1 MGGHGMTLTVRANA
15 KINLFLDVVGKRE
28 NGYHDIVSV
37 MQAVSLCDTLTVSQ
51 TSGKEIAFSGGGLPN
66 DQTNLIVR
74 AAHAYFA
81 LRGKPFGVRVVLD
94 KQIPMA
100 AGLGGGSA
108 DAAATLKAL
117 NALDGNRFTTEEL
130 AALGAR
136 IGADV
141 PFCVQGGTC
150 LCQGIGERMTPLAS
164 GVHLALVVAIAG
176 EGVSTPAAFGLL
188 DRRYQDY
195 RGYASQ
201 VTPAALID
209 AMQNGDVSATVSALF
224 NRFEEVIEP
233 ERPAVSNLKAML
245 TKQGALGALMSGSGP
260 AVFGIFADDNSAK
273 RAAEQLKRMGVRAYD
288 CHTVEN

>member
-1 MGGHGMTLTVRANA
+1 MTLTVCANA
-15 KINLFLDVVGKRE
+15 KINLFLDVIGKRE

-37 MQAVSLCDTLTVSQ
+37 MQAVSLCDTLTFSQ
-51 TSGKEIAFSGGGLPN
+51 TNGNELAFCGGGLPN

-74 AAHAYFA
+74 AAQAYFR
-81 LRGKPFGVRVVLD
+81 LRGKPFGVRIVLD

-176 EGVSTPAAFGLL
+176 EGVSTPVAFGLL

-195 RGYASQ
+195 AGYASQ
-201 VTPAALID
+201 VTPAALIN
-209 AMQNGDVSATVSALF
+209 AMQNGDAFATVSALF

-233 ERPAVSNLKAML
+233 ERPAVSQLKEML
-245 TKQGALGALMSGSGP
+245 MKEGALGVLMSGSGP
-260 AVFGIFADDNSAK
+260 AVFGVFSDDTSAK
-273 RAAEQLKRMGVRAYD
+273 RAAEQLKSMGVCAYD
-288 CHTVEN
+288 CYTVEN

>member
-1 MGGHGMTLTVRANA
+1 MTLTVCANA
-15 KINLFLDVVGKRE
+15 KINLFLDVIGKRE
-28 NGYHDIVSV
+28 DGYHDIVSV
-37 MQAVSLCDTLTVSQ
+37 MQTVSLCDTLTVSK
-51 TSGKEIAFSGGGLPN
+51 TLGNELEVCGGGLPN

-74 AAHAYFA
+74 AAQAYFA
-81 LRGKPFGVRVVLD
+81 LRGKPFGVRIVLD

-130 AALGAR
+130 AALGAG

-141 PFCVQGGTC
+141 PFCVRGGTC
-150 LCQGIGERMTPLAS
+150 LCHGIGERMTPLAS
-164 GVHLALVVAIAG
+164 HLHAALVVAIAG

-195 RGYASQ
+195 EGFTSE
-201 VTPAALID
+201 VTPTALID
-209 AMQNGDVSATVSALF
+209 AMQEGNSLDTVSALF

-233 ERPAVSNLKAML
+233 ERPAVSQLKAML
-245 TKQGALGALMSGSGP
+245 IRQGALGALMSGSGP
-260 AVFGIFADDNSAK
+260 AVFGVFADETTAK
-273 RAAEQLKRMGVRAYD
+273 RAADQLKGMGVRAYD

>member
-1 MGGHGMTLTVRANA
+1 MTLTVCANA

-51 TSGKEIAFSGGGLPN
+51 TSGNEIAFSGGGLQN

-81 LRGKPFGVRVVLD
+81 LRGKSFGVRIVLD

-164 GVHLALVVAIAG
+164 AVHLALVVAIAG
-176 EGVSTPAAFGLL
+176 EGVSTPVAFGLL
-188 DRRYQDY
+188 DRCYQDY
-195 RGYASQ
+195 AGYASQ
-201 VTPAALID
+201 VTPTALID
-209 AMQNGDVSATVSALF
+209 AMQRGDSFDTVSALF

-233 ERPAVSNLKAML
+233 ERPAVSQLKAML
-245 TKQGALGALMSGSGP
+245 IKQGALGALMSGSGP
-260 AVFGIFADDNSAK
+260 AVFGVFADDTSAK
-273 RAAEQLKRMGVRAYD
+273 RAAERLKSMGVRAYD

>member
-1 MGGHGMTLTVRANA
+1 MTLTVCANA

-37 MQAVSLCDTLTVSQ
+37 MQSVSLCDTLTVSQ
-51 TSGKEIAFSGGGLPN
+51 TSGNEIAFSGGGLPN

-81 LRGKPFGVRVVLD
+81 LRGKPFGVRIVLD

-108 DAAATLKAL
+108 DAAATFKAL

-164 GVHLALVVAIAG
+164 AVHLALVVAIVG
-176 EGVSTPAAFGLL
+176 EGVSTPVAFGLL
-188 DRRYQDY
+188 DRCYQDY
-195 RGYASQ
+195 AGYASQ
-201 VTPAALID
+201 VTPTALID
-209 AMQNGDVSATVSALF
+209 AMQRGDSFDTVSALF

-233 ERPAVSNLKAML
+233 ERPAVSQLKAML
-245 TKQGALGALMSGSGP
+245 IKQGALGALMSGSGP
-260 AVFGIFADDNSAK
+260 AVFGVFADDTSAK
-273 RAAEQLKRMGVRAYD
+273 RAAEQLKSMGVRAYD

>member
-1 MGGHGMTLTVRANA
+1 MTLTVCANA
-15 KINLFLDVVGKRE
+15 KINLFLDVIGKRE

-51 TSGKEIAFSGGGLPN
+51 TSGNEIAFSGGGLPN

-81 LRGKPFGVRVVLD
+81 LRGKPFGVRIVLD

-176 EGVSTPAAFGLL
+176 EGVSTPVAFGLL

-233 ERPAVSNLKAML
+233 ERPAVSQLKEML
-245 TKQGALGALMSGSGP
+245 MKEGALGALMSGSGP
-260 AVFGIFADDNSAK
+260 AVFGVFSDDTSAK
-273 RAAEQLKRMGVRAYD
+273 RAAEQLKSMGVRAYD
-288 CHTVEN
+288 CYTVEN

>member
-1 MGGHGMTLTVRANA
+1 MTLTVCANA
-15 KINLFLDVVGKRE
+15 KINLFLDVIGKRE

-74 AAHAYFA
+74 AAQAYFR
-81 LRGKPFGVRVVLD
+81 LRGKPFGVRIVLD

-176 EGVSTPAAFGLL
+176 EGVSTPVAFGLL

-233 ERPAVSNLKAML
+233 ERPAVSDLKAML